1 MLFGGM
7 GVIGSLLEIG
17 RAGDTIDLFSA
28 DETSYSFW
36 FYVDP
41 ILGIASAALFAYAG
55 FPTLEL
61 QEEGSMDGIG
71 RCGYQHS
78 KRRTWFN
85 NYRNDHGGGRR
96 GGGPRWVRGPNHLRW
111 IILTAI
117 GAVCCGLI
125 VLLPLFMNGND
136 LDDE

>member
-1 MLFGGM
+1 MLFGGI
-7 GVIGSLLEIG
+7 GVIGSLFEIG
-17 RAGDTIDLFSA
+17 RAGDTIRMFSA

-41 ILGIASAALFAYAG
+41 IFGIASAALFAYAG
-55 FPTLEL
+55 FLLWNYKKKGVWMGLGAVGINTVNGVLGSVIIGMIT
-61 QEEGSMDGIG
+61 EEVGEG
-71 RCGYQHS
+71 R
-78 KRRTWFN
+78 
-85 NYRNDHGGGRR
+85 
-96 GGGPRWVRGPNHLRW
+96 PRWLRG
-111 IILTAI
+111 IVASGGILLTVL